1 MSKQQVSSKEEKTVL
16 LVKPDGV
23 KRGIVGDIIARIE
36 QRGLK
41 LIALKMLKVSEDK
54 ARGHYPGTDEWMIG
68 MGNKTLE
75 NYETYGKNAKEEIGT
90 EDPLEIGKMIYDWNV
105 EYLTSGPMIALLVKG
120 LHAISMVRKIVGHTL
135 PSKADMGT
143 VRGDYSV
150 DSPTLANEQK
160 RAIRNIVHASG
171 DEDEA
176 KHEIKYWFSDKDI
189 CDYDRAEEDIM
200 F

>member
-1 MSKQQVSSKEEKTVL
+1 MVHPKEEKTVL

-23 KRGIVGDIIARIE
+23 KRGLIGDICSRIE

-41 LIALKMLKVSEDK
+41 IIALKMIK
-54 ARGHYPGTDEWMIG
+54 ASKAKAKAHYPGTDEWIVG

-75 NYETYGKNAKEEIGT
+75 NYKKYSKNPIQEIGT
-90 EDPLEIGKMIYDWNV
+90 DDPLKIGKMIYAWLVDFLV
-105 EYLTSGPMIALLVKG
+105 SGPMVAVLVKG
-120 LHAISMVRKIVGHTL
+120 VHAIDMVRKIVGNTL

-150 DSPTLANEQK
+150 DSPSLANREK

-171 DEDEA
+171 DAEEA
-176 KHEIKYWFSDKDI
+176 EHEITYWFDKSDI
-189 CDYDRAEEDIM
+189 NDYKRSDEDIM